1 MRDDICLP
9 LGKLD
14 GVQFADAA
22 DQLPNLVAVYL
33 ETCKNTKP
41 TTTAEALLTDS
52 CLIYKP
58 PPSSVI
64 TH

>member
-33 ETCKNTKP
+33 ETCTNTKP
-41 TTTAEALLTDS
+41 TTTAEALLTD
-52 CLIYKP
+52 
-58 PPSSVI
+58 
-64 TH
+64 